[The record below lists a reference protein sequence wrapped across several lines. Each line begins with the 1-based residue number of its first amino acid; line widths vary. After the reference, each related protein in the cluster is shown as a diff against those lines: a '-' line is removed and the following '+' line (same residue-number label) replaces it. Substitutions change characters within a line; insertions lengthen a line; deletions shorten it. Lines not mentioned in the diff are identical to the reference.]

1 MYSDQTQTRQEHV
14 SKLRCEIKCYE
25 IISLLADL
33 DNKSLIFLVKPMSMS
48 WLEKSEDTILFLFE
62 HNFATAHLQIDPIDE
77 KSNVLQNRWLPSRW
91 KCHGGQQSHQ
101 NLNYKKSLHCYG
113 VGRKYFECWNIFRK
127 RGECVL
133 LPQKVIVIIIRSG
146 KQMIGLLLCHILIIW
161 DMPSVNLKVVNQW
174 LSRIQFVELTI

>member
-62 HNFATAHLQIDPIDE
+62 HNFATAHLQIDPIDA
-77 KSNVLQNRWLPSRW
+77 KSNAPRNRWL
-91 KCHGGQQSHQ
+91 
-101 NLNYKKSLHCYG
+101 
-113 VGRKYFECWNIFRK
+113 
-127 RGECVL
+127 
-133 LPQKVIVIIIRSG
+133 
-146 KQMIGLLLCHILIIW
+146 
-161 DMPSVNLKVVNQW
+161 
-174 LSRIQFVELTI
+174 LSQ